1 MLDWQPHRQLD
12 ADSPH
17 DHLGCYGNSPRSGW
31 IVACTHPQAETWA
44 NLNLQ
49 RRGYRTYLPL
59 YAAKRRDPVT
69 HTLTRIVQR
78 PLFAGYLFCWYDSRD
93 PRRPIRETPGVRDV
107 IRCGSEIQ
115 WVRPGVLEAVQA
127 SQAERAVY
135 RQPSAILAP
144 GTPVAVSK
152 GALAGWPAVV
162 TQVGHDMATVA
173 VMMLGHLREV
183 AVQLNAIQP
192 RTE

>member
-1 MLDWQPHRQLD
+1 M
-12 ADSPH
+12 DSTGIS
-17 DHLGCYGNSPRSGW
+17 DRCYGYRAGW

-44 NLNLQ
+44 SVNLQ

-59 YAAKRRDPVT
+59 YAAKRRDPVLRT
-69 HTLTRIVQR
+69 VTRIVQR
-78 PLFAGYLFCWYDSRD
+78 PLFAGYLFVHYDSRD

-115 WVRPGVLEAVQA
+115 WVRPGAVEAVQA
-127 SQAERAVY
+127 ALAVAAGKL
-135 RQPSAILAP
+135 PLSLKWAP
-144 GTPVAVSK
+144 GMACSPAV

-162 TQVGHDMATVA
+162 TQVGHDMATIA

-183 AVQLNAIQP
+183 AVQLDALVP
-192 RTE
+192 RSD